1 MESDSAL
8 QITDPDHIPI
18 ARITQ
23 VITVSL
29 VLRAIRNNR
38 MVDKIHVKSKEN
50 N

>member
-1 MESDSAL
+1 MERDSAL

-18 ARITQ
+18 ARFTQ

-38 MVDKIHVKSKEN
+38 MIDTIHVR
-50 N
+50 